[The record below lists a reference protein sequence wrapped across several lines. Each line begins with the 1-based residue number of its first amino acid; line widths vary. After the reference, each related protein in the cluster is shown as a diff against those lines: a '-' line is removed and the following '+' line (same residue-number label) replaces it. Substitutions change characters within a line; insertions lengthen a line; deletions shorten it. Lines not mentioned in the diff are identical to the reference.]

1 MAEKRSAYRCKGGMT
16 FCSRPIVFCTPVQAA
31 CLLGRTR
38 QLMLFVRHG
47 ATEWN
52 TLSKLQGRVDIPLC
66 EEGLHQA
73 EKCADFI
80 EKAVHGKLP
89 LKGIYCSPL
98 SRAYDTASVIGK
110 ALEHPEP
117 FVVDGLIEREY
128 GSLTGMTYAER
139 KKKYKSPSDYPD
151 DMETIPDTT
160 ARNKRVVGEI
170 RRFEGSGISIVVTHG
185 GVLNALFSGITRG
198 RAGCNGNITA
208 NCAVAMAA
216 VGCDDIIPLVYNLG
230 GADFSKYMSELIAYI
245 GKREKRS
252 AFCRP
257 AAEFIK

>member
-1 MAEKRSAYRCKGGMT
+1 M
-16 FCSRPIVFCTPVQAA
+16 
-31 CLLGRTR
+31 
-38 QLMLFVRHG
+38 
-47 ATEWN
+47 
-52 TLSKLQGRVDIPLC
+52 
-66 EEGLHQA
+66 
-73 EKCADFI
+73 
-80 EKAVHGKLP
+80 HGKLP

-110 ALEHPEP
+110 ALEYPEP

-160 ARNKRVVGEI
+160 ARIKRVVGEI

-245 GKREKRS
+245 GK
-252 AFCRP
+252 
-257 AAEFIK
+257 